1 MAWLGRQECK
11 VATQFALRGV
21 MKSWLILLA
30 LALIGA
36 LWLFLEPRWRAFR
49 YKRLFERARE
59 KINTAVQAI
68 GAGSSPVAVHGLLMA
83 DLGVILGPLAK
94 VVAGATLS
102 HPWVEDLVSVLDPNA
117 PARKLDLELLQVRY
131 CLANKCDHLKSPFQ
145 HTITISGTAASNHP
159 HHITT
164 IQQPGIEP
172 VGAVGIPGA
181 NVPGGAP
188 PTPFLAGSPI
198 PLNTPAQ
205 RRFPIVVG
213 QTHAFVE
220 VNIQDMD
227 SKTRII
233 CDCPSS
239 TGFVDLKELTGA
251 IPPPPSVPG
260 PPGPGPVLRGPYSTP
275 AWPGLNKRPPSPTEL
290 GRFYSKAISSLNAS
304 WTEKNVVGFLKD
316 LHKQMHSF

>member
-1 MAWLGRQECK
+1 MEDTVRWLLG
-11 VATQFALRGV
+11 FAPWRGLV
-21 MKSWLILLA
+21 LIALLT
-30 LALIGA
+30 LMWILI
-36 LWLFLEPRWRAFR
+36 EPQWREAR
-49 YKRLFERARE
+49 YKRLFERARK
-59 KINTAVQAI
+59 KISAAVQAI
-68 GAGSSPVAVHGLLMA
+68 GAGHPAVAVHGQLMS
-83 DLGVILGPLAK
+83 DLRQILGPLASIL
-94 VVAGATLS
+94 AGPTLAY
-102 HPWVEDLVSVLDPNA
+102 PWVQNLVELLDTQA
-117 PARKLDLELLQVRY
+117 PARKYDLELLQVRY
-131 CLANKCDHLKSPFQ
+131 CVANKCDHLKSPFQ

-172 VGAVGIPGA
+172 VVAVGIPGA

-227 SKTRII
+227 GKTRII
-233 CDCPSS
+233 CDCQQSM
-239 TGFVDLKELTGA
+239 GMVDLKELTGA
-251 IPPPPSVPG
+251 IPPPPSAPG
-260 PPGPGPVLRGPYSTP
+260 APGPGPVLRGPFAGSSWPALYKRTP
-275 AWPGLNKRPPSPTEL
+275 NTPEL
-290 GRFYSKAISSLNAS
+290 SRFYAKAISDLNAN
-304 WTEKNVVGFLKD
+304 WTEKTVVSFLKD